1 MSGATRG
8 REFASAQ
15 PMNSEAFAAE
25 YQAALASLTLAPTR
39 KAAEGTLGWLI
50 KRYRESSAWAT
61 LAPATRRQRENI
73 FRHVEKAAGDIP
85 FKAITRANIIDGRED
100 RRATPNQANNFI
112 KTMRGLFHWAVDVE
126 KAAVDPTRDVKLL
139 NVKTDGFHVWTD
151 DEVSTF
157 EFALANRNARAT
169 GVRSLAAHWPAARR
183 CCSARPP
190 ARQGWRVQDSD
201 REKRRHRR
209 GTNHVAVGS
218 VHRSRADRRSRV
230 HCRRGRE
237 ADDEGV
243 IWQLV
248 QRSLSDR
255 WRSRFG
261 SWPAENRGD
270 LRGGGRGDDN
280 GIEGHVRLDRRRY
293 AGSLHADGRPG
304 EDGSKWNVQARK
316 EGQNLNGYP
325 LTSTPHLKIT

>member
-1 MSGATRG
+1 MPRPRPPYLVRQVTRHRKTIWYVRRDAG
-8 REFASAQ
+8 PRVRIRAAY
-15 PMNSEAFAAE
+15 NSEAFAAE

-50 KRYRESSAWAT
+50 KRYRELSAWAT

-157 EFALANRNARAT
+157 ELRWPIGTRERLAFDLLLLT
-169 GVRSLAAHWPAARR
+169 GL
-183 CCSARPP
+183 
-190 ARQGWRVQDSD
+190 
-201 REKRRHRR
+201 RR
-209 GTNHVAVGS
+209 GDV
-218 VHRSRADRRSRV
+218 
-230 HCRRGRE
+230 
-237 ADDEGV
+237 
-243 IWQLV
+243 
-248 QRSLSDR
+248 
-255 WRSRFG
+255 
-261 SWPAENRGD
+261 
-270 LRGGGRGDDN
+270 
-280 GIEGHVRLDRRRY
+280 VRLGRQHVK
-293 AGSLHADGRPG
+293 AGVFR
-304 EDGSKWNVQARK
+304 
-316 EGQNLNGYP
+316 
-325 LTSTPHLKIT
+325 I